1 MIWNNIPDELKDE
14 GLWCCWRLTEK
25 GKQPFDPVSGNMAR
39 SNDPSTFHTFK
50 TALEHLHNYYS
61 FDEQGNATGGLGL
74 GVFRGFS
81 AIDIDHCI
89 DDDGVMNDMAKDIVD
104 YCQSYTE
111 ISPSGKGIR
120 IIIKTD
126 TELNKE
132 THYVNN
138 RKIGLEIYLSD
149 QTNKYVTITGNVLYS
164 SKIATIDI
172 RYILEKYMK
181 KETYESVMRT
191 EQKTDITFDINN
203 YTSDSKL
210 QSLWYGVAPGSGA
223 NESELDLALVSKIS
237 FYLQGDLEKVN
248 EAFMS
253 SPYYTSKD
261 PEHKR
266 KWEVRSDYRNR
277 TLRQSLKTL
286 STVSTTPDKLT
297 LTDTGNAH
305 RFVQMFGDKIR
316 FNVDNKRWMF
326 WNGKNWQTDVYGNIK
341 NYAEVVIER
350 MRLQAKSEND
360 EDTRKAMLQNVRR
373 ALQSSGKVA
382 MIKESEHVEGI
393 PVTNDDFD
401 QNPFLFNT
409 GTGVVDLKT
418 GDIEPHSKDLM
429 LSRYTPYEVKVGTPK
444 RWLEF
449 LGEVFEHDSDMI
461 KYVQR
466 IMGYSMTGSTKEQ
479 VMFMLI
485 GDGSNGKSLMLEIMN
500 EALGSYGAT
509 SNVEILLEKK
519 SGGGENRGEIARL
532 AGVRHVV
539 TDEAKLGDKLNESA
553 IKTLTSGI
561 GKIVARFLY
570 GNEFEFT
577 PIFKIFMA
585 SNYKPTIRGTD
596 HGIWRRIKVVP
607 FKVVIPDEKQDKDL
621 KAKLIREMPQILN
634 WMIEGAIEWQRI
646 GLASPKKIEK
656 ETNEYRS
663 EMDVVQRWLEETC
676 MFDSEY
682 RESSSE
688 LFKNFSNYVQ
698 TNKEYQ
704 LSHTMF
710 GRNLSKKF
718 QKRVYGGTTYYVGLK
733 LKADNEYRYDPKVYD
748 EI

>member
-1 MIWNNIPDELKDE
+1 MIWNNIPDELKEE
-14 GLWCCWRLTEK
+14 GLWCCWRLTDK

-50 TALEHLHNYYS
+50 TALEHLHKYYS
-61 FDEQGNATGGLGL
+61 FDESGNATGGLGL
-74 GVFRGFS
+74 GVFRGYS

-89 DDDGVMNDMAKDIVD
+89 DSDGKMSDMARDIID

-120 IIIKTD
+120 IILKTD

-138 RKIGLEIYLSD
+138 RKIGLEVYLSD
-149 QTNKYVTITGNVLYS
+149 QTNKYVTITGNVLHPG
-164 SKIATIDI
+164 KIATVDI

-181 KETYESVMRT
+181 KDVPKVGEIKQ
-191 EQKTDITFDINN
+191 QKTDIVFDIGN
-203 YTSDSKL
+203 YLNDSKL
-210 QSLWYGVAPGSGA
+210 QTLWYGTAPGSGA
-223 NESELDLALVSKIS
+223 NESELDLALVSKLS
-237 FYLQGDLEKVN
+237 YYLQGDLIKVD

-253 SPYYTSKD
+253 SPYYQSKD
-261 PEHKR
+261 TAHKK

-277 TLRQSLKTL
+277 TLTQSLKTL
-286 STVSTTPDKLT
+286 TPVQPTPDKLT

-305 RFVQMFGDKIR
+305 RFVQMFGEKIR

-326 WNGKNWQTDVYGNIK
+326 WNGKNWQTDMFGNIK
-341 NYAEVVIER
+341 NYAEVVIEK

-382 MIKESEHVEGI
+382 MIKEAEHVEGI
-393 PVTNDDFD
+393 PVSNDDFD
-401 QNPFLFNT
+401 RDPFLFNT
-409 GTGVVDLKT
+409 ASGIVDLKT
-418 GDIEPHSKDLM
+418 GDIEPHDKDAM
-429 LSRYTPYEVKVGTPK
+429 LSRYTPYEVSDGEPK
-444 RWLEF
+444 RWLSF
-449 LGEVFEHDSDMI
+449 LSEVFEGDDEMI
-461 KYVQR
+461 RYVQR
-466 IMGYSMTGSTKEQ
+466 IMGYAMTGSMKEQ

-509 SNVEILLEKK
+509 SNVEILLEKR

-596 HGIWRRIKVVP
+596 HGIWRRIKVIP
-607 FKVVIPDEKQDKDL
+607 FKVVIPDDKQDKDL
-621 KAKLIREMPQILN
+621 KHKLIQEMPQILN

-656 ETNEYRS
+656 ETSEYRS
-663 EMDVVQRWLEETC
+663 EMDV
-676 MFDSEY
+676 
-682 RESSSE
+682 
-688 LFKNFSNYVQ
+688 
-698 TNKEYQ
+698 
-704 LSHTMF
+704 
-710 GRNLSKKF
+710 
-718 QKRVYGGTTYYVGLK
+718 GTTYYVGVK
-733 LKADNEYRYDPKVYD
+733 LKADNEYRYDPKIYD